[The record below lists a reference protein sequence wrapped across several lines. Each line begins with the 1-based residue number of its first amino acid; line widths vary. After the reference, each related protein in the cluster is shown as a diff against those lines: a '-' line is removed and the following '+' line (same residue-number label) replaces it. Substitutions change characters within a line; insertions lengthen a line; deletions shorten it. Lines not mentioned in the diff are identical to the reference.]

1 MLIPVGPQFG
11 AQNLVLVTK
20 QDGKVRTKTLMPVR
34 FVPFTR
40 AKQKTGASLPP
51 PVGAGATDVERNS

>member
-1 MLIPVGPQFG
+1 MVIPVGPQFG

-20 QDGKVRTKTLMPVR
+20 QDGRIRTRTLMPVR

-40 AKQKTGASLPP
+40 E
-51 PVGAGATDVERNS
+51 GAGSPGTRQR